1 MEEETTL
8 PMDEMMLPPDPDQPA
23 EPEPPTVQVLCL
35 TNKLLLL
42 SKIEEVLA
50 DIGQP
55 DCKLTKPC
63 LIDNGELTPW
73 LTDVSDDEVVMMSSD
88 KILTMVEPNQKLL
101 DEYESLTK

>member
-1 MEEETTL
+1 MEETNLST
-8 PMDEMMLPPDPDQPA
+8 DEMMLPPDQPT
-23 EPEPPTVQVLCL
+23 EPELPTVQVLCL

-42 SKIEEVLA
+42 SEVEAVLA

-55 DCKLTKPC
+55 DCKLTKPY

>member
-1 MEEETTL
+1 
-8 PMDEMMLPPDPDQPA
+8 
-23 EPEPPTVQVLCL
+23 
-35 TNKLLLL
+35 
-42 SKIEEVLA
+42 
-50 DIGQP
+50 
-55 DCKLTKPC
+55 

>member
-1 MEEETTL
+1 MEETNLAT
-8 PMDEMMLPPDPDQPA
+8 DEMMLPPDSMMP

-35 TNKLLLL
+35 TNKLILL

-55 DCKLTKPC
+55 DCKLTKPF

-73 LTDVSDDEVVMMSSD
+73 LTDVSDDEVIMMSSE

>member
-1 MEEETTL
+1 MEETTL
-8 PMDEMMLPPDPDQPA
+8 STDQMMDYPSVPTP
-23 EPEPPTVQVLCL
+23 PEPPSVQVLCL

-55 DCKLTKPC
+55 DCKLTNPY
-63 LIDNGELTPW
+63 LIVNGELTPW
-73 LTDVSDDEVVMMSSD
+73 LTDVSDDEMVMMSSD
-88 KILTMVEPNQKLL
+88 KILTMVAPNQKLL

>member
-63 LIDNGELTPW
+63 LVDNGELTPW

>member
-55 DCKLTKPC
+55 DCKLIKPC
-63 LIDNGELTPW
+63 LIDNGELKLW
-73 LTDVSDDEVVMMSSD
+73 LTDVSDDEVIMMSSD

>member
-1 MEEETTL
+1 MEETNLST
-8 PMDEMMLPPDPDQPA
+8 DQMMLPPDQPT

-42 SKIEEVLA
+42 STIEEVLA

-55 DCKLTKPC
+55 DCKLTNPY
-63 LIDNGELTPW
+63 LIENGELTPW

-88 KILTMVEPNQKLL
+88 KILTVVAPNQKLL

>member
-1 MEEETTL
+1 MEETTL
-8 PMDEMMLPPDPDQPA
+8 STDQMMDLPSEPTP
-23 EPEPPTVQVLCL
+23 PEPPSVQILCL

-55 DCKLTKPC
+55 DCKLTKPY

-88 KILTMVEPNQKLL
+88 KILTVVTPNQKLL

>member
-1 MEEETTL
+1 M
-8 PMDEMMLPPDPDQPA
+8 QI
-23 EPEPPTVQVLCL
+23 LCL
-35 TNKLLLL
+35 VNKLLLV
-42 SKIEEVLA
+42 SEVEAIVA

-88 KILTMVEPNQKLL
+88 KILTMVEPNQTLL
-101 DEYESLTK
+101 DDYESLTK

>member
-1 MEEETTL
+1 MEETNLAT
-8 PMDEMMLPPDPDQPA
+8 DEMMLPPDSMMP
-23 EPEPPTVQVLCL
+23 EPELPTVQVLCL
-35 TNKLLLL
+35 TNRLLLL

-55 DCKLTKPC
+55 DCKPTKPC
-63 LIDNGELTPW
+63 LIENGELTPW

-101 DEYESLTK
+101 DEYEELTK

>member
-1 MEEETTL
+1 M
-8 PMDEMMLPPDPDQPA
+8 
-23 EPEPPTVQVLCL
+23 
-35 TNKLLLL
+35 NKLLLL
-42 SKIEEVLA
+42 SQIEEVLA

-55 DCKLTKPC
+55 DCKLTRPY

-88 KILTMVEPNQKLL
+88 KILTVVTPNQKLL

>member
-1 MEEETTL
+1 MEETNLAT
-8 PMDEMMLPPDPDQPA
+8 DEMMLPPDPEQPV
-23 EPEPPTVQVLCL
+23 EPEIPTVQVLCL

-55 DCKLTKPC
+55 DCKLIRPY
-63 LIDNGELTPW
+63 LIENGELTPW
-73 LTDVSDDEVVMMSSD
+73 LTDVSDTEVVMMSSD

-101 DEYESLTK
+101 DDYESLTK

>member
-1 MEEETTL
+1 MEETTL
-8 PMDEMMLPPDPDQPA
+8 STDQMMSLPS

-42 SKIEEVLA
+42 STIEEVLA

-55 DCKLTKPC
+55 DCKLTNPY
-63 LIDNGELTPW
+63 LIENGELTPW
-73 LTDVSDDEVVMMSSD
+73 LTDVSDDEMVMMSSD
-88 KILTMVEPNQKLL
+88 KILTMVAPNQKLL